1 MFGCKGWITLGAIWS
16 HKQNK
21 EITFSHVF
29 VQLLLIAVDIKN
41 VIKNI
46 DILCCPMYAILLFL
60 SHFDVV
66 FEYMYRST
74 NHIYAPVFF
83 ADGLIYDS

>member
-1 MFGCKGWITLGAIWS
+1 MFWCKGRITLGAIWS
-16 HKQNK
+16 HIQNK

-29 VQLLLIAVDIKN
+29 VQLLLIALDIKN
-41 VIKNI
+41 VIKDI
-46 DILCCPMYAILLFL
+46 DTLCCSMYASLLF
-60 SHFDVV
+60 SPHFDVV
-66 FEYMYRST
+66 FEYMYSST

>member
-1 MFGCKGWITLGAIWS
+1 MFGCKGRITLGAIWS
-16 HKQNK
+16 HIQNK

-29 VQLLLIAVDIKN
+29 VQLLLMAVDIKN

-46 DILCCPMYAILLFL
+46 DILCCPMYAILLFS

-74 NHIYAPVFF
+74 NHIYPVFF